1 MDNKKFSLFLIIFF
15 IVIVGFLG
23 IFIWLGWSLIHTIQ
37 QTTEDS
43 LRPVN
48 AMAQNISSQVAQ
60 VLNPTPTILPD
71 PVSIIY
77 QVQSLARLETIE
89 FSVEKVV
96 TAETNQG
103 AFQALF
109 GDRLL
114 LIAHGQVIAGVD
126 LAKLTSE
133 DLWLENG
140 VLYVRL
146 PAPEIFIAT
155 LNNEKSYVYDRQ
167 TGLLTR
173 QNITLETEARR
184 AAEAEIYKAALEGNI
199 LATAQLNAENYL
211 SRLFRSLGYQEVIF
225 IKSTP
230 QPTQ

>member
-1 MDNKKFSLFLIIFF
+1 MNNQKFSLFFIVFLIIM
-15 IVIVGFLG
+15 VGFLG
-23 IFIWLGWSLIHTIQ
+23 VFVWLGWSLIHAIQ
-37 QTTEDS
+37 QTTENS

-48 AMAQNISSQVAQ
+48 AIAQNISSQVAQ

-71 PVSIIY
+71 PVSVVY
-77 QVQSLARLETIE
+77 QVRSLARLETIE
-89 FSVEKVV
+89 FSVEKVI

-103 AFQALF
+103 ALQALF

-114 LIAHGQVIAGVD
+114 LVAHGKVIAGVD
-126 LAKLTSE
+126 LAKLTPE
-133 DLWLENG
+133 DMWLENG

-146 PAPEIFIAT
+146 PAAEIFIAT

-184 AAEAEIYKAALEGNI
+184 VAEAEIHKAALEGDI
-199 LATAQLNAENYL
+199 LITAQQNAENYL
-211 SRLFRSLGYQEVIF
+211 ERLLHNLGFREVIF
-225 IKSTP
+225 MKGTL
-230 QPTQ
+230 QPTE

>member
-1 MDNKKFSLFLIIFF
+1 MNNQKLSLFFIIFL

-48 AMAQNISSQVAQ
+48 AMAQNLSSQVAQ

-77 QVQSLARLETIE
+77 QVRSLARLETIE

-126 LAKLTSE
+126 LAKLTPE
-133 DLWLENG
+133 DLWVENG

-146 PAPEIFIAT
+146 PPAEIFVAT

-167 TGLLTR
+167 TGLLSR

-184 AAEAEIYKAALEGNI
+184 AAEAEIHKAALEGDI
-199 LATAQLNAENYL
+199 LVTAQINAENYL

-225 IKSTP
+225 LKSTP